1 MFNFFSLSPFVFPP
15 GLSQQPGHP
24 GHRLPDSAAPDR
36 SATDDSGQS
45 RSASAAPALQ
55 SYSSSERFSLN
66 DSFTISVTTK
76 EGDQVEITF
85 RSETRYQSDFA
96 QRSGNGPEQQH
107 YRIDKDQSSE
117 FGFGVTGDL
126 DIEEIDAIV
135 TLVQDLSSMAS
146 NFFNGNLQAAMQ
158 QAGDLALDSAQLAE
172 ADISMKQSVEYR
184 AIETYREIRS
194 MAEDASAVSPRSI
207 EPFWEQLQHQISR
220 TDQRLSNAAGFTLD
234 LFDNLVQHDVRF
246 TAASETQQ
254 HSIEDNL
261 ERLRALVSGMQYEQ
275 GNESDDDH

>member
-1 MFNFFSLSPFVFPP
+1 MSPP
-15 GLSQQPGHP
+15 GLSQQPGYP
-24 GHRLPDSAAPDR
+24 GQSLPDSAAPDR
-36 SATDDSGQS
+36 SATDGSGQS

-85 RSETRYQSDFA
+85 RSESRYQSDFV

-172 ADISMKQSVEYR
+172 ADISMTQSVEYR

-194 MAEDASAVSPRSI
+194 MTEDSSGVSPRSI

-234 LFDNLVQHDVRF
+234 LLVNLVQHDVRY
-246 TAASETQQ
+246 TTASETQQ
-254 HSIEDNL
+254 QSIEDNL
-261 ERLRALVSGMQYEQ
+261 EWLRALLANRQH
-275 GNESDDDH
+275 NESDDDH